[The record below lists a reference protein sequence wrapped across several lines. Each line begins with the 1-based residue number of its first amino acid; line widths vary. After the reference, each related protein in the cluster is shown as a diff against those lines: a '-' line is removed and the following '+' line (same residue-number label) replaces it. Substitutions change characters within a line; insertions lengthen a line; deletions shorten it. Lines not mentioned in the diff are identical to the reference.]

1 MHRLLTAA
9 VALAASSTA
18 AFAHPGGPVH
28 DLTHGF
34 LHPISGLDHV
44 LAMVAVGV
52 LAAQLAGRALWLL
65 PAVFIAVMAAA
76 AAFGVAGVAPPYAE
90 LGIAAS
96 VLVLGAVIALRF
108 GMPTSLAVLMVGIF
122 AVFHGVAHGAEMPA
136 TIFGLAYGAGFVVA
150 TALLHVIG
158 IGAAFVAR
166 ALGEPL
172 GGYAVR
178 SLGAI
183 VGVIGVMLVATSAL
197 A

>member
-96 VLVLGAVIALRF
+96 VLVLGVVIALRF

-136 TIFGLAYGAGFVVA
+136 TISGLAYGAGFVVA

>member
-1 MHRLLTAA
+1 MREAA

-96 VLVLGAVIALRF
+96 VLVLGVVIALRF

-136 TIFGLAYGAGFVVA
+136 TISGLAYGAGFVVA